1 MIRLVAIDMD
11 GTLLRP
17 DGHISERNVRALKG
31 LKAMG
36 AEFLICTGRSYI
48 DALEPLQEAGLRA
61 PVVCMNGAAVYDWDG
76 RLMDEIRLSER
87 QVRGI
92 LDCCQKEDII
102 FDFMTDR
109 GSYTTAGEAQF
120 RACFERNVLL
130 PMAEFTYE
138 GVKDRFS
145 FVEEGRLFE
154 LGLAFY
160 KISVIHES
168 QEVLGRIKERL
179 SGIAELAV
187 ASSFATNLELTHSYA
202 QKGRALAF
210 YASSRGVR
218 TDEIMAIGDSENDY
232 SMLSMDIK
240 YTVAMGNAMESIKRI
255 ARCQTRSNIQDG
267 VAYAIETLVLT
278 REARAY

>member
-31 LKAMG
+31 LKAAG

-48 DALEPLQEAGLRA
+48 DALEPLKEAGLRA

-120 RACFERNVLL
+120 RSCFERNVLL

-138 GVKDRFS
+138 GVRDRFS
-145 FVEEGRLFE
+145 FAEEGQLFE

-168 QEVLGRIKERL
+168 QEVW
-179 SGIAELAV
+179 AEL
-187 ASSFATNLELTHSYA
+187 
-202 QKGRALAF
+202 
-210 YASSRGVR
+210 
-218 TDEIMAIGDSENDY
+218 
-232 SMLSMDIK
+232 
-240 YTVAMGNAMESIKRI
+240 
-255 ARCQTRSNIQDG
+255 RSACP
-267 VAYAIETLVLT
+267 V
-278 REARAY
+278 

>member
-48 DALEPLQEAGLRA
+48 DALEPLKEAGLRA

-87 QVRGI
+87 QVREI
-92 LDCCQKEDII
+92 LECCRKEDII

-109 GSYTTAGEAQF
+109 GSYTTAKEAQF

-138 GVKDRFS
+138 GVRDRFS
-145 FVEEGRLFE
+145 FAEEEQLFE

-179 SGIAELAV
+179 SRIQELAV
-187 ASSFATNLELTHSYA
+187 ASSFATNLELTHSHA

-218 TDEIMAIGDSENDY
+218 PDEIMAIGDSENDY

>member
-48 DALEPLQEAGLRA
+48 DALEPLKEAGLRA

-87 QVRGI
+87 QVREI

-109 GSYTTAGEAQF
+109 GSYTTAKEAQF
-120 RACFERNVLL
+120 RVCFERNVLL

-138 GVKDRFS
+138 GVRDRFS
-145 FVEEGRLFE
+145 FAEEEQLFE

-168 QEVLGRIKERL
+168 QEVLGRIKE
-179 SGIAELAV
+179 LAV
-187 ASSFATNLELTHSYA
+187 ASSFATNLELTHSHA

-210 YASSRGVR
+210 YAASRGVR
-218 TDEIMAIGDSENDY
+218 PDEIMAIGDSENDY
-232 SMLSMDIK
+232 SMLSMDLK
-240 YTVAMGNAMESIKRI
+240 YTVAMGNAMERIKKT
-255 ARCQTRSNIQDG
+255 AKCQTRTNSQDG
-267 VAYAIETLVLT
+267 VAYAIENLVFEGRSCRNLGSI
-278 REARAY
+278 

>member
-1 MIRLVAIDMD
+1 MIKLVALDMD

-31 LKAMG
+31 LISTG

-48 DALEPLQEAGLRA
+48 DALEPLKEAGLRA
-61 PVVCMNGAAVYDWDG
+61 PVVCMNGAAVYDWNG
-76 RLMDEIRLSER
+76 RLMDEIRLSEE

-92 LDCCQKEDII
+92 LECCQKEDII
-102 FDFMTDR
+102 FDFMTDK
-109 GSYTTAGEAQF
+109 GSYTTADEAQF

-138 GVKDRFS
+138 GVRDRFS
-145 FVEEGRLFE
+145 FAEEKQLFE
-154 LGLAFY
+154 MGLAFY

-168 QEVLGRIKERL
+168 RKVLGRIKEKL
-179 SGIAELAV
+179 SGIPDLAV
-187 ASSFATNLELTHSYA
+187 ASSCA

-210 YASSRGVR
+210 YASARGVGP
-218 TDEIMAIGDSENDY
+218 DEIMAVGDSENDY

-255 ARCQTRSNIQDG
+255 AKCQTRSNIQDG